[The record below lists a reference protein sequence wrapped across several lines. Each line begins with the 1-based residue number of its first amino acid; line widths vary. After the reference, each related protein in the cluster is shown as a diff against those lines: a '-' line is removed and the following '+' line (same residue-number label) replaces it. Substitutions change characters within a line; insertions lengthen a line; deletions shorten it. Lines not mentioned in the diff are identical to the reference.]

1 MIGITSINGLS
12 FSMDERFAKIKAA
25 GFESI
30 MLWWGADETSS
41 RATRVALAKKHGLHI
56 ENAHATTDHLNTLW
70 LNDDA
75 ADHTLSEL
83 KQEITDCAH
92 LGINTLVMHLTNGS
106 EPPPVSDIGILR
118 IESLI
123 QHAENKKIRVA
134 FENVRKAE
142 HVQYIL
148 NHYNSPYVGLCYDSG
163 HEYLWTPD
171 TDWLNT
177 YSQRVFA
184 IHLHDNHGDGDFHL
198 IPFDGE
204 IDWSKKAKQ
213 IAQSSYTG
221 TITIESEIHSSNQY
235 DRDGF
240 DSFLTCT
247 YQSGK
252 KLADMI
258 REQR

>member
-56 ENAHATTDHLNTLW
+56 ENAHATTDHLNALW
-70 LNDDA
+70 LNDNT

-123 QHAENKKIRVA
+123 HHAENKKIRLA
-134 FENVRKAE
+134 FENVRKGE
-142 HVQYIL
+142 HIQYIL
-148 NHYNSPYVGLCYDSG
+148 DHYNSPYVGLCYDSG

-171 TDWLNT
+171 IDWLNV
-177 YSQRVFA
+177 YRQRVFA
-184 IHLHDNHGDGDFHL
+184 IHLHDNHGEGDSHL

-204 IDWSKKAKQ
+204 IDWIKKAKQ
-213 IAQSSYTG
+213 IAQSSYVG
-221 TITIESEIHSSNQY
+221 TITIESELHSSNRY
-235 DRDGF
+235 DKDRF
-240 DSFLTCT
+240 DSFLACA
-247 YQSGK
+247 YKNGK
-252 KLADMI
+252 KLSDMI
-258 REQR
+258 QAWK